1 MKSTSLAKAIAAF
14 ASLTLLGAASAEEKH
29 GTPLNLTQGATD
41 ISAEVYDL
49 HMTIF
54 YICCVIG
61 VLVFGVMFYSVFK
74 HRKSKGAVPA
84 TFHHSTVVEII
95 WTAVPLII
103 LISMAIPAAKT
114 LIAMEDSSE
123 SEMTV
128 KVTGYQWKW
137 HYEYM
142 GEDVDF
148 YSQLHPDHNAARQL
162 NSGIDVSQ
170 FHWYLKEVDTELVLP
185 VGKKIRFLHTAADVI
200 HAWWVPALAVK
211 KDAIP
216 GFINENW
223 ALIKEPGVYRGK
235 CAELCGRDHGFMPI
249 VVRAVTQEE
258 FDVWLEKKKAGETV
272 SFEDTPPLVETVET
286 EKATIAS
293 PVAVAEVVEQEVPA
307 AEAETVVAEVVA
319 EPAPQ
324 QQEAK
329 PVGVAVAAGG
339 AGMEELVSRGKDVY
353 AQQCVACHQAKGQ
366 GIPPIFPAI
375 TGSAVATGPIAAHID
390 IVLNGKPGTAMQGFK
405 GRLSDEDIAAVITYQ
420 RNGLGNSVGD
430 SVQASELVAN

>member
-1 MKSTSLAKAIAAF
+1 MKSTGLSKAIATAVG
-14 ASLTLLGAASAEEKH
+14 LTLGGSVSAAEQHSA
-29 GTPLNLTQGATD
+29 PLNMTVGATD
-41 ISAEVYDL
+41 ISAEVYGL

-61 VLVFGVMFYSVFK
+61 VLVFGVMFYSIFK
-74 HRKSKGAVPA
+74 HRKSKGAVAA
-84 TFHHSTVVEII
+84 TFHHSTVVEIV

-123 SEMTV
+123 SDMTV

-142 GEDVDF
+142 GEGVDF
-148 YSQLHPDHNAARQL
+148 YSQLDAEHNVARQL
-162 NSGIDVSQ
+162 DSGVDVSQ
-170 FHWYLKEVDTELVLP
+170 YHWYLKEVDNELVLP

-200 HAWWVPALAVK
+200 HAWWVPDLAVK

-223 ALIKEPGVYRGK
+223 AYINEPGVYRGK

-258 FDVWLEKKKAGETV
+258 FDVWLAEQKGESTEV
-272 SFEDTPPLVETVET
+272 AAAETLVETAGGGGEAAAPVE
-286 EKATIAS
+286 AA
-293 PVAVAEVVEQEVPA
+293 APA
-307 AEAETVVAEVVA
+307 AEAPAAAELSMDDLI
-319 EPAPQ
+319 
-324 QQEAK
+324 AK
-329 PVGVAVAAGG
+329 G
-339 AGMEELVSRGKDVY
+339 SQVY
-353 AQQCVACHQAKGQ
+353 AQQCVACHQVKGQ
-366 GIPPIFPAI
+366 GMPPVFPAI
-375 TGSAVATGPIAAHID
+375 TGSPVATGPIEEHIN
-390 IVLNGKPGTAMQGFK
+390 IVVNGKPGTAMAGFK
-405 GRLSDEDIAAVITYQ
+405 GRLSDEDLAAVITFQ

-430 SVQASELVAN
+430 SVQAAQLAGN

>member
-1 MKSTSLAKAIAAF
+1 MKSTGLSKAIATAVG
-14 ASLTLLGAASAEEKH
+14 LTLGGSASAVEEH
-29 GTPLNLTQGATD
+29 SAALNMTKGATD
-41 ISAEVYDL
+41 ISAEVYGL

-61 VLVFGVMFYSVFK
+61 VLVFGVMFYSIFK
-74 HRKSKGAVPA
+74 HRKSKGAVAA
-84 TFHHSTVVEII
+84 TFHHSTVVEVV

-123 SEMTV
+123 SDMTI

-142 GEDVDF
+142 GEGVDF
-148 YSQLHPDHNAARQL
+148 YSQLDAEHNVARQL
-162 NSGIDVSQ
+162 DSGVDVNQ
-170 FHWYLKEVDTELVLP
+170 FHWYLKEVDNELVVP

-200 HAWWVPALAVK
+200 HAWWVPDLAVK

-223 ALIKEPGVYRGK
+223 AYINEPGVFRGK

-258 FDVWLEKKKAGETV
+258 FDVWLAEKKGGSTEVAAADSTAEAV
-272 SFEDTPPLVETVET
+272 VETAGGGGE
-286 EKATIAS
+286 AA
-293 PVAVAEVVEQEVPA
+293 APA
-307 AEAETVVAEVVA
+307 AELS
-319 EPAPQ
+319 
-324 QQEAK
+324 QEDLIAH
-329 PVGVAVAAGG
+329 GS
-339 AGMEELVSRGKDVY
+339 EVY
-353 AQQCVACHQAKGQ
+353 AQQCVACHQTKGQ
-366 GIPPIFPAI
+366 GIPPMFPAI
-375 TGSAVATGPIAAHID
+375 TGSAVATGPIEDHIN
-390 IVLNGKPGTAMQGFK
+390 IVLNGKPGTSMAGFK
-405 GRLSDEDIAAVITYQ
+405 GRLSDEDLAAVITFQ

-430 SVQASELVAN
+430 SVQAAQLAGN

>member
-1 MKSTSLAKAIAAF
+1 MTV
-14 ASLTLLGAASAEEKH
+14 
-29 GTPLNLTQGATD
+29 GATD
-41 ISAEVYDL
+41 ISAEVYGL

-61 VLVFGVMFYSVFK
+61 VLVFGVMFYSIFK
-74 HRKSKGAVPA
+74 HRKSKGAVAA
-84 TFHHSTVVEII
+84 TFHHSTVVEIV

-123 SEMTV
+123 SDMTV

-142 GEDVDF
+142 GEGVDF
-148 YSQLHPDHNAARQL
+148 YSQLDAEHNVARQL
-162 NSGIDVSQ
+162 DSGVDVSQ
-170 FHWYLKEVDTELVLP
+170 YHWYLKEVDNELVLP

-200 HAWWVPALAVK
+200 HAWWVPDLAVK

-223 ALIKEPGVYRGK
+223 AYINEPGVYRGK

-258 FDVWLEKKKAGETV
+258 FDVWLAEQKGESTEV
-272 SFEDTPPLVETVET
+272 AAAETLVETAGGGGEAAAPVE
-286 EKATIAS
+286 AA
-293 PVAVAEVVEQEVPA
+293 APA
-307 AEAETVVAEVVA
+307 AEAPAAAELSMDDLI
-319 EPAPQ
+319 
-324 QQEAK
+324 AK
-329 PVGVAVAAGG
+329 G
-339 AGMEELVSRGKDVY
+339 SQVY
-353 AQQCVACHQAKGQ
+353 AQQCVACHQVKGQ
-366 GIPPIFPAI
+366 GMPPVFPAI
-375 TGSAVATGPIAAHID
+375 TGSPVATGPIEEHIN
-390 IVLNGKPGTAMQGFK
+390 IVVNGKPGTAMAGFK
-405 GRLSDEDIAAVITYQ
+405 GRLSDEDLAAVITFQ

-430 SVQASELVAN
+430 SVQAAQLA